1 MLVANLGDIIARVKH
16 ELRGLPN
23 VQATRN
29 NLRQLATE
37 VQREIVEEH
46 PYPFMRETRQF
57 VLLPDFE
64 LTQAL
69 CPLLEI
75 LSVSTERVFLTGRSV
90 IAGALGV
97 DDDMP
102 AAAPELFERLNGAT
116 FDLADRTLRG
126 LGDGNWQVGP
136 FEIYAAG
143 VSTTDTPSFVY
154 LYLDDRAKFDSL
166 TGDEGDFVIRFPR
179 LLLDPSISEVLWLR
193 ERATGA
199 ADLRAISTRDGL
211 TLEENRAGDPAVWW
225 MDDGFRPRFG
235 PGGVTATAFA
245 PLSAHRSANAS
256 LGRQLPVPVNAAA
269 EATKFSPGGIS
280 LATNDSGSGTLPVGK
295 YRVALAWLAAG
306 RLSPMGAPL
315 EASITASAPTFKGL
329 TLTGAPVR
337 PHGVEWNGWVRTVW
351 VSRDDGPFYLYQTG
365 APGGATAAGPAG
377 FPAPSSDTILIY
389 DPIDPSAMD
398 AIRWDDAYAGGQHK
412 YLVVWPRPTTVRY
425 FEMGVTRRPRALIE
439 DVDVPHLPI
448 EFNDLI
454 VWEMCA
460 RIAAVQNA
468 DSETARECRKIADR
482 RLNALKSKFGMNR
495 AVRHQRQPLGGSNAD
510 FGDRFELTV
519 DYRAD

>member
-1 MLVANLGDIIARVKH
+1 MVSNLGDIIARVKH

-23 VQATRN
+23 VQKTRD

-46 PYPFMRETRQF
+46 PYPFMRETRQV
-57 VLLPDFE
+57 VLLPDVE
-64 LTQAL
+64 LTNMQCSLYEDAGN
-69 CPLLEI
+69 
-75 LSVSTERVFLTGRSV
+75 STLRVFATTRQYLAAGMGIDDGDV
-90 IAGALGV
+90 PEAGA
-97 DDDMP
+97 
-102 AAAPELFERLNGAT
+102 ELLERLNGAT
-116 FDLADRTLRG
+116 FDLADRTLRDD
-126 LGDGNWQVGP
+126 GDGNWAVGP
-136 FEIYAAG
+136 FEVYNAG
-143 VSTTDTPSFVY
+143 IASTSLGVVF
-154 LYLDDRAKFDSL
+154 LYLDDRASIDSI
-166 TGDEGDFVIRFPR
+166 TGDEGDYVIRFPR

-235 PGGVTATAFA
+235 PGGVTATGFA
-245 PLSAHRSANAS
+245 PLSVTRSINAS
-256 LGRQLPVPVNAAA
+256 LGRQAPVPINSTAAA
-269 EATKFSPGGIS
+269 GKFTPGGI
-280 LATNDSGSGTLPVGK
+280 TIGTTTGGTLPVGK
-295 YRVALAWLAAG
+295 YKVMFSWLIAG
-306 RLSPMGAPL
+306 RLSPPT
-315 EASITASAPTFKGL
+315 EALSVTIADATNDAIQI
-329 TLTGAPVR
+329 TGAPQHPLGVTW
-337 PHGVEWNGWVRTVW
+337 HGWRRTAW
-351 VSRDDGPFYLYQTG
+351 MSYNDGPFYLVQ
-365 APGGATAAGPAG
+365 GGTPLGSTASTPAAS
-377 FPAPSSDTILIY
+377 PPSSSTETILS
-389 DPIDPSAMD
+389 PINPSAQS
-398 AIRWDDAYAGGQHK
+398 AIRWDDAYAGGQHR
-412 YLVVWPRPTTVRY
+412 YLVIWPRPTVVKFY
-425 FEMGVTRRPRALIE
+425 EMGVTRRPRALIE
-439 DVDVPHLPI
+439 DTDTPHLPI

>member
-1 MLVANLGDIIARVKH
+1 MVSNLGDIIARVKH

-23 VQATRN
+23 VQKTRD

-46 PYPFMRETRQF
+46 PYPFMRETRQV
-57 VLLPDFE
+57 VLLPDIE
-64 LTQAL
+64 LTQAQ
-69 CPLLEI
+69 CPLLE
-75 LSVSTERVFLTGRSV
+75 LLGDTFLRVFATVRTA
-90 IAGALGV
+90 IATQAGI
-97 DDDMP
+97 DDGDV
-102 AAAPELFERLNGAT
+102 PEAGPDLLERLNGAT
-116 FDLADRTLRG
+116 FDLADRTLRDS
-126 LGDGNWQVGP
+126 GDGNWSVGP
-136 FEIYAAG
+136 FEIYCAILSNTSPG
-143 VSTTDTPSFVY
+143 IVY
-154 LYLDDRAKFDSL
+154 LYLDDRARIASL

-179 LLLDPSISEVLWLR
+179 LLLDPTISEVLWLR

-211 TLEENRAGDPAVWW
+211 TLEENRAGDPACWW

-235 PGGVTATAFA
+235 PGGVTSTGFA
-245 PLSAHRSANAS
+245 PLSTTRSINAS
-256 LGRQLPVPVNAAA
+256 IGRSLPVPVNVEA
-269 EATKFSPGGIS
+269 ESTKFSPGGIS
-280 LATNDSGSGTLPVGK
+280 IATDDDLSGELPVGK
-295 YRVALAWLAAG
+295 YKVAFAWLAAG
-306 RLSPMGAPL
+306 RLSPMTEPL
-315 EASITASAPTFKGL
+315 EASIVASAPTFKAL
-329 TLTGAPVR
+329 SITGAPVR
-337 PHGVEWNGWVRTVW
+337 PGGEEHGWVRTVW
-351 VSRDDGPFYLYQTG
+351 MSRDDGPFYLYQTG
-365 APGGATAAGPAG
+365 SPGGANAAGPAG
-377 FPAPSSDTILIY
+377 FPALTTTTILITT
-389 DPIDPSAMD
+389 PIDPSAMY
-398 AIRWDDAYAGGQHK
+398 AIRWDDAYAGSQHR
-412 YLVVWPRPTTVRY
+412 YLVVWPRPTVVKF

-439 DVDVPHLPI
+439 DTDTPHLPI

-468 DSETARECRKIADR
+468 DSETARECRKLADR